1 MEGSPTVYSKR
12 EGILALV
19 HLSLCF
25 CSLVESCHSLGG
37 DLVEG
42 RRHRQRF
49 VHLCA
54 RTHACVCVRA
64 CVRVLLVTTAGLSV
78 ETANNVPFVCC
89 KVLSGL

>member
-1 MEGSPTVYSKR
+1 M
-12 EGILALV
+12 
-19 HLSLCF
+19 
-25 CSLVESCHSLGG
+25 
-37 DLVEG
+37 EG

>member
-1 MEGSPTVYSKR
+1 MYSKC

-19 HLSLCF
+19 HLSLCI

-54 RTHACVCVRA
+54 RTHACVCVR
-64 CVRVLLVTTAGLSV
+64 VLLVTTAGLSV

-89 KVLSGL
+89 KELSGL